1 MSIESTNPA
10 TGETLETYDDESTAE
25 RDEALERAEEA
36 FTEWREVPIEDRQ
49 RMLARAGEQLR
60 ENETTYAELMTAE
73 MGKPIA
79 QSHAEVEKCAWLCD
93 YYAEHAAEHLQDERI
108 ASEADA
114 RTLVSYEPIGTVLAI
129 MPWNFPFWQAFRF
142 AVPNLAAGNVGI
154 LKHASNVPGCARA
167 IEEVFREAG
176 CPEGVFTSLLIGS
189 DEIDEVIADDR
200 IDAVTLTGSSGAG
213 RSVAETAGSELK
225 KTVLEL
231 GGSDPFVVLDDA
243 DLELA
248 VEKGTQARLINS
260 GQSCIAA
267 KRFIVVED
275 VYDEFLEAFVEHM
288 DEQVAGDPMDEDTDI
303 GPQAREDL
311 METLDEQVQETVDQG
326 AELHIGGEP
335 MDRDGAF
342 YPPTVLTDIPAGSPA
357 DQEELFGPVATVF
370 RVPDEEAAVEKAND
384 TQFGLGASVWTEDE
398 TRGERVARQFESGM
412 AFVNELVKSDP
423 RLPFGGVKASGY
435 GRELAEQGIREF
447 VNEKTIWV
455 QYGSGEDDGLVE

>member
-10 TGETLETYDDESTAE
+10 TGETVETYEEDSSAD
-25 RDEALERAEEA
+25 RDEALERAEA
-36 FTEWREVPIEDRQ
+36 VFDEWREVPIEDRQ
-49 RMLARAGEQLR
+49 EMLARAGEQLR
-60 ENETTYAELMTAE
+60 ENESTYAELMTEE

-93 YYAEHAAEHLQDERI
+93 YYAEHAAEHLQDDRI
-108 ASEADA
+108 ASESDA

-176 CPEGVFTSLLIGS
+176 CPEGAFTSLLIGS
-189 DEIDEVIADDR
+189 EEIDEVIADDR
-200 IDAVTLTGSSGAG
+200 IEAVTLTGSSGAG

-275 VYDEFLEAFVEHM
+275 VYDEFLEAFVERM
-288 DEQVAGDPMDEDTDI
+288 DEQVVGDPTDEDTDV

-311 METLDEQVQETVDQG
+311 METLDEQVQETVEQG
-326 AELHIGGEP
+326 AECHVGGEP
-335 MDRDGAF
+335 MDREGAF
-342 YPPTVLTDIPAGSPA
+342 YPPTVLTDIPEGSPA
-357 DQEELFGPVATVF
+357 DREELFGPAASVF
-370 RVPDEEAAVEKAND
+370 RVPDEEAAIEKAND
-384 TQFGLGASVWTEDE
+384 TQFGLGASVWTEDYA
-398 TRGERVARQFESGM
+398 RGERVARRFESGM

-455 QYGSGEDDGLVE
+455 QHQNGEDDGLVE